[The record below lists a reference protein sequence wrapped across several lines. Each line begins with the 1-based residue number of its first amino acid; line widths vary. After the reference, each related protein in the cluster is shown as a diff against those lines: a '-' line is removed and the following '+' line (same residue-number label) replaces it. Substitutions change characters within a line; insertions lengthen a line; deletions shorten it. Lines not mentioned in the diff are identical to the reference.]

1 LMLLEIQTRKG
12 TNGSPQKMERTGTEL
27 KARKIIGLNFQTKSF
42 LKLSVFGA
50 YPRVL
55 HRTLL
60 KKTNEYMGS
69 QSALYNP
76 RDE

>member
-1 LMLLEIQTRKG
+1 
-12 TNGSPQKMERTGTEL
+12 MERTGTEL